1 MVKISLLR
9 SYIVW
14 CVTSILGALIIA
26 NNSGVLS
33 NNECYVI
40 YGVSTLFAVIS
51 YVMGRIEDI
60 EDKKKED
67 DD

>member
-14 CVTSILGALIIA
+14 GVTYTVGALIIA

>member
-1 MVKISLLR
+1 
-9 SYIVW
+9 
-14 CVTSILGALIIA
+14 LIIA

>member
-14 CVTSILGALIIA
+14 CVASILGALIIA